1 MIPADED
8 SDEEDL
14 GVFDLELIAERFPAM
29 TLNDVLEA
37 EKRFMAADE
46 DRSGV
51 GGEIREK
58 A

>member
-51 GGEIREK
+51 G
-58 A
+58 AVV